1 MYGENK
7 GIEGTF
13 NNLFF
18 NFPDTNCAESMF
30 QSNPDTN
37 LLLEDI
43 FTKAINEYIHS
54 NKGKIS
60 EDISEKFVDLAKN
73 YSELNIEKREQC
85 RKDPEVGV
93 PYSKLLALIKHPGFI
108 ADERSIEVFEELVN
122 TNNPGPWQHEMYTD
136 FKKKDED
143 SQTSDYFIREGFGLP
158 QIEGFDRLV
167 YSDLWYGKNKD
178 IKVLFAAVSQALGKL
193 AEQYPKETLN
203 SRIMLMEKSF
213 ASKMDTGPIQ
223 KGYVYSFRTDWEK
236 DELRKTA
243 EEAQENSKLQ
253 KRCLE
258 ILEGKFNENTK
269 WF

>member
-1 MYGENK
+1 
-7 GIEGTF
+7 
-13 NNLFF
+13 
-18 NFPDTNCAESMF
+18 
-30 QSNPDTN
+30 
-37 LLLEDI
+37 
-43 FTKAINEYIHS
+43 
-54 NKGKIS
+54 
-60 EDISEKFVDLAKN
+60 
-73 YSELNIEKREQC
+73 
-85 RKDPEVGV
+85 
-93 PYSKLLALIKHPGFI
+93 
-108 ADERSIEVFEELVN
+108 
-122 TNNPGPWQHEMYTD
+122 MYTD